1 MKLIVI
7 EVRHNLLSVKSAEY
21 YVLLAFVRKKFVKL
35 VINAMSAR
43 RGGGQTYLVNLLK
56 HLDDFSGTQI
66 LILAPDSLSLPDDP
80 RVSKI
85 SLNFN
90 SDNPFSRSLW
100 EHFIAPR
107 LLKKMGADI
116 FFCPGGLVNTPKIIG
131 CKTVTMFRNM
141 IPFDTEIR
149 SRYPVGYQRLRNW
162 ILERAMLKSMIGA
175 DLVIFISDFARGVI
189 EKRAGKPLKNA
200 VTIPHGLTE
209 HFKTSPKKVPSRPE
223 WLPNSEYLL
232 YVSIFDVYKRQLE
245 IVQGFH
251 LLKQLRKTSEKL
263 ILAGHNSNSC
273 GEKVRSEIL
282 RLGLKDDVILTGNI
296 PYQELPN
303 VYHHAKLNIFAS
315 ECENCPNILLE
326 ALGAGRPLLVSN
338 RQPMPEFGGDAVI
351 YFDPSS
357 PQDFADKVVSFID
370 DRTVMDVL
378 AAKASERSLLYDW
391 KNTASKTWAALEELC
406 EKRA

>member
-1 MKLIVI
+1 MNI
-7 EVRHNLLSVKSAEY
+7 
-21 YVLLAFVRKKFVKL
+21 
-35 VINAMSAR
+35 VINAFSAR

-66 LILAPDSLSLPDDP
+66 FILAPDSLPLPDDP

-85 SLNFN
+85 PLNFN

-100 EHFIAPR
+100 EYFIAPR
-107 LLKKMGADI
+107 LLMKLGADI
-116 FFCPGGLVNTPKIIG
+116 FFCPGGLVNTPKMTG

-141 IPFDTEIR
+141 IPFDTNIR
-149 SRYPVGYQRLRNW
+149 SRYPFGYQRLRNW

-189 EKRAGKPLKNA
+189 EKRAGKSLKHA
-200 VTIPHGLTE
+200 VTIPHGLTDN
-209 HFKTSPKKVPSRPE
+209 FKLAVDKTPLRPE

-232 YVSIFDVYKRQLE
+232 YVSIFDVYKSQLE
-245 IVQGFH
+245 VVQGFH
-251 LLKQLRKTSEKL
+251 LLKQIRNTPEKL
-263 ILAGHNSNSC
+263 ILAGHNSNPC
-273 GEKVRSEIL
+273 GDNVRAEIA
-282 RLGLKDDVILTGNI
+282 RLGLEDEVILTGNI

-303 VYHHAKLNIFAS
+303 VYFHAKVNIFAS

-351 YFDPSS
+351 YYNPSS
-357 PQDFADKVVSFID
+357 PRDFAEKISSFID
-370 DRTVMDVL
+370 EPSTMDAL
-378 AAKASERSLLYDW
+378 AIKARERAAVYDW
-391 KNTASKTWAALEELC
+391 KETARQTWASLKKLSEE
-406 EKRA
+406 KV